1 MNQKPR
7 QAGFTLV
14 EAIVT
19 ALVLAVGVMGL
30 MGAFALSGALSQ
42 TAREWTVASAAAR
55 GKIEEIRGATYTS
68 VLATYDHQNFTV
80 AGLTPSRSDEDGVV
94 GSVTVTAPTPPNDAS
109 RMLEVVVEIRWDGS
123 APDRVLVYRTNL
135 AQRAGS

>member
-1 MNQKPR
+1 MNKKPR

-42 TAREWTVASAAAR
+42 TAREWTVASTAAR
-55 GKIEEIRGATYTS
+55 GKIEEIRGASYTS
-68 VLATYDHQNFTV
+68 VLATYNNQSFQV
-80 AGLTPSRSDEDGVV
+80 AGLTPARGDEDGVV
-94 GSVTVTAPTPPNDAS
+94 GRVTVTVPTPPNDAS
-109 RMLEVVVEIRWDGS
+109 RLLEVVVEIHWDGS
-123 APDRVLVYRTNL
+123 VPDRLLVYRTNL
-135 AQRAGS
+135 AQRAGF